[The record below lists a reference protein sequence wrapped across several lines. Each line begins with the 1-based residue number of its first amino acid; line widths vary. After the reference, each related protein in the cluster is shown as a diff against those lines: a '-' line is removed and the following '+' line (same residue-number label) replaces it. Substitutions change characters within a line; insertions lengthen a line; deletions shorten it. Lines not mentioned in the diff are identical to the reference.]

1 LKESLIQVHELKVQF
16 HSTKGLV
23 SVLVPNK
30 GARIRAVDGVT
41 FEIRHGEIFCL
52 AGESGSGKTTT
63 AKALLGLTP
72 ITEGEVLF
80 DGTDLASIDNNQ
92 LRHLRRE
99 MQMVYQDPYESLNPR
114 MRIRDIVAEPLRI
127 HHLTRDKHDEI
138 EKINTALVS
147 VGLTPPATFADRF
160 PHELSGGQRQRVA
173 IAASTVIRPK
183 FIVADEPVSMLDV
196 SVRSG
201 ILNLMLR
208 LRDELNL
215 TYLFI
220 THDLALARSISDR
233 IAVMYLGK
241 IVEVGPKDAVT
252 DSPAHPYTQ
261 ALLTAVPEPDPRT
274 RRSTIPISG
283 ETPKATDIP
292 SGCRFRTR
300 CPKAF
305 DRCQKEEPRMI
316 EVGSDHY
323 AACHLIEDP
332 K

>member
-1 LKESLIQVHELKVQF
+1 LKESLIQARDLKVQF
-16 HSTKGLV
+16 HSTKGLA
-23 SVLVPNK
+23 SVLFPSK
-30 GARIRAVDGVT
+30 GALIRAVDGVT
-41 FEIRHGEIFCL
+41 FEVRHREIFCL

-63 AKALLGLTP
+63 AKAVLGLTP
-72 ITEGEVLF
+72 IAEGKVLF
-80 DGTDLASIDNNQ
+80 DGTDLSSIDNNQ
-92 LRHLRRE
+92 WRRLRRD

-114 MRIRDIVAEPLRI
+114 MRIRDTVAEPLRV
-127 HHLTRDKHDEI
+127 HHLTRDKQDET

-147 VGLTPPATFADRF
+147 VGLTPPETFADRF

-173 IAASTVIRPK
+173 IAAATVIRPK

-201 ILNLMLR
+201 ILNLMFR

-233 IAVMYLGK
+233 IAIMYLGK
-241 IVEVGPKDAVT
+241 IVEVGPKDDVT
-252 DSPAHPYTQ
+252 DFPAHPYTQ
-261 ALLTAVPEPDPRT
+261 ALLAAVPEPDPKT

-283 ETPKATDIP
+283 ETPKASDIP

-305 DRCQKEEPRMI
+305 DKCQQEEPQMI
-316 EVGSDHY
+316 EVRPDHF
-323 AACHLIEDP
+323 AACHLIQEA
-332 K
+332 

>member
-1 LKESLIQVHELKVQF
+1 LKETLVDVRELKVWFQA
-16 HSTKGLV
+16 TKGLV
-23 SVLVPNK
+23 SILLPNR
-30 GARIRAVDGVT
+30 GAYIHAVDGVT
-41 FEIRHGEIFCL
+41 FEIQKREIFCL
-52 AGESGSGKTTT
+52 AGESGCGKTTT
-63 AKALLGLTP
+63 AKAALGLVP
-72 ITEGEVLF
+72 ITSGEVQF
-80 DGTDLASIDNNQ
+80 DGTALSSLDNNK

-127 HHLTRDKHDEI
+127 HHLTRDKHDEA
-138 EKINTALVS
+138 EKINSALVS
-147 VGLTPPATFADRF
+147 VGLTPPEAFADRF

-173 IAASTVIRPK
+173 IASAIVINPK

-201 ILNLMLR
+201 ILNLMFR

-220 THDLALARSISDR
+220 THDLALARNISDR
-233 IAVMYLGK
+233 IAIMYLGK

-252 DSPAHPYTQ
+252 DLPTHPYTQ
-261 ALLTAVPEPDPRT
+261 ALLTAVPEPNPKT
-274 RRSTIPISG
+274 RRSAIPISG
-283 ETPKATDIP
+283 ETPKATNIP

-305 DRCQKEEPRMI
+305 DKCHQEEPRMVQ
-316 EVGSDHY
+316 VGIGHY
-323 AACHLIEDP
+323 SACHLNHDVT
-332 K
+332 